1 MMEIQQIRMLNI
13 QFQDEDIDVFVSLL
27 NKLLV
32 ASKQT
37 GFNKPFN
44 TQERILIETMSN
56 NMGLNNPEEIRIQN
70 EIEQVKSTN
79 EN

>member
-1 MMEIQQIRMLNI
+1 MLNI